1 MDGFIG
7 DGFSCSD
14 IDECAY
20 SWSNNCSSGIC
31 QNTFGSYTCLCPSGY
46 TSSGSTCIDI
56 NECASPELNRCNS
69 SASCINYNGYY
80 SCVCLYGYIGD
91 GFSCEF
97 DECAYGAC
105 GPGIECIKSPGS
117 YSCSDPCSN
126 YSFLDEP
133 WRSTSNMYG
142 YGYYCDYSKNG
153 WYRFIGSGGVRMP
166 ESCVPE
172 YSCNTMA
179 PIWLSGTHPML
190 SDGIV
195 SRTVCAS
202 WSGSCCLWSSTVLI
216 RACPGGYHVYKLE
229 GTPHNNCYLS
239 YCTDPSTI
247 DMACAA
253 DEEWKLRYGSY
264 GCYCKDEYEVTDI
277 ADIRPELTCDVND
290 MKAAFHKCQLKSLN
304 LNANTIALKDS
315 SCLGFYDNP
324 STNTFTIT
332 SPLQAGTCGLQITEN
347 GTHALYNNTLS
358 FTMES
363 TGIIERNQELA
374 VTVTCAY
381 PLDIMISLNLAVN
394 PIFSSTNISVGGTGQ
409 FTAYMSLYK
418 DSSYLTPYEGS
429 EVSLST
435 KSMLY
440 VGVFVQGGDS
450 SQYVLTM
457 KNCYATPTANP
468 YDAVKYYIVKDSCPN
483 KQDSTISVLENGV
496 SRKGRLSVQVFKF
509 VGNYNLVYVHCAVSL
524 CDVTAG
530 SCSPSCSGIGSR
542 SAAAEESYLLKVG
555 PIVRGDSVVN
565 APSSGC
571 IGPSASFALLG
582 FLLLLITQVLLDH

>member
-80 SCVCLYGYIGD
+80 SCVCLFGYIGD
-91 GFSCEF
+91 GFSCEV

-105 GPGIECIKSPGS
+105 GLGIECIKSPGS

-133 WRSTSNMYG
+133 WRSTSNIYG

-172 YSCNTMA
+172 NSCNTMA

-195 SRTVCAS
+195 NRTVCAS

-239 YCTDPSTI
+239 YCT
-247 DMACAA
+247 
-253 DEEWKLRYGSY
+253 
-264 GCYCKDEYEVTDI
+264 
-277 ADIRPELTCDVND
+277 
-290 MKAAFHKCQLKSLN
+290 
-304 LNANTIALKDS
+304 
-315 SCLGFYDNP
+315 
-324 STNTFTIT
+324 
-332 SPLQAGTCGLQITEN
+332 
-347 GTHALYNNTLS
+347 
-358 FTMES
+358 
-363 TGIIERNQELA
+363 
-374 VTVTCAY
+374 
-381 PLDIMISLNLAVN
+381 
-394 PIFSSTNISVGGTGQ
+394 
-409 FTAYMSLYK
+409 
-418 DSSYLTPYEGS
+418 
-429 EVSLST
+429 
-435 KSMLY
+435 
-440 VGVFVQGGDS
+440 
-450 SQYVLTM
+450 
-457 KNCYATPTANP
+457 
-468 YDAVKYYIVKDSCPN
+468 
-483 KQDSTISVLENGV
+483 
-496 SRKGRLSVQVFKF
+496 GR
-509 VGNYNLVYVHCAVSL
+509 
-524 CDVTAG
+524 
-530 SCSPSCSGIGSR
+530 
-542 SAAAEESYLLKVG
+542 
-555 PIVRGDSVVN
+555 
-565 APSSGC
+565 
-571 IGPSASFALLG
+571 
-582 FLLLLITQVLLDH
+582 